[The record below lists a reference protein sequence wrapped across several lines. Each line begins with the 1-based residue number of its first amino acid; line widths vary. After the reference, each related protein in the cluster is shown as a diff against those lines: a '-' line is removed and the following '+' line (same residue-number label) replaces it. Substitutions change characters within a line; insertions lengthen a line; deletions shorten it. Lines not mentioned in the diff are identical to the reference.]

1 MKARIGLLGGS
12 FDPVHVA
19 HLALGRIALD
29 RLALDRLIWM
39 PVGQAWQKKAGH
51 ASADDR
57 LAMLQLAIEGEP
69 RFELSDLEIRRAG
82 PSYTIDTVMALQS
95 HTQSQSQSQSQAHA
109 KTPGTDWFLVIG
121 QDQYAGLP
129 TWHRW
134 KELLPLVT
142 LAVAGRQGREP
153 EAPAQLQAMPH
164 AMVTMPLPAMAISST
179 AVRARVRAG
188 ETIADLVPA
197 QVASYIE
204 LNGLYRAD
212 IRI

>member
-1 MKARIGLLGGS
+1 MNAQIGLLGGS
-12 FDPVHVA
+12 FDPVHRA

-29 RLALDRLIWM
+29 RLALARLIWM
-39 PVGQAWQKKAGH
+39 PVGQAWQKNAGH
-51 ASADDR
+51 ASADHR
-57 LAMLQLAIEGEP
+57 LAMLQLAIQGEP
-69 RFELSDLEIRRAG
+69 RFEVSDLEIRRAG

-95 HTQSQSQSQSQAHA
+95 QI
-109 KTPGTDWFLVIG
+109 PGADWFLVIG

-134 KELLPLVT
+134 EELLPLVT

-153 EAPAQLQAMPH
+153 EAPAPLQALPH
-164 AMVTMPLPAMAISST
+164 ALVSMPLPAMAISST

-188 ETIADLVPA
+188 EVIDDLVPA

-212 IRI
+212 TGT

>member
-12 FDPVHVA
+12 FDPVHRA
-19 HLALGRIALD
+19 HVALGRIALD

-39 PVGQAWQKKAGH
+39 PAGRAWQKKPGD
-51 ASADDR
+51 ASGDHR

-69 RFELSDLEIRRAG
+69 RFEASDLEIRRAG
-82 PSYTIDTVMALQS
+82 PSYTIDTVAALQS
-95 HTQSQSQSQSQAHA
+95 Q
-109 KTPGTDWFLVIG
+109 TPGADWFLVVG

-142 LAVAGRQGREP
+142 LAVAGREGHEP
-153 EAPAQLQAMPH
+153 EAPAQLQALPH
-164 AMVTMPLPAMAISST
+164 AMVTIPLPAMPISST

-188 ETIADLVPA
+188 AAIADLVPA
-197 QVASYIE
+197 QVARYIE
-204 LNGLYRAD
+204 HQGLYRAD
-212 IRI
+212 TRS

>member
-1 MKARIGLLGGS
+1 MNVRIGLLGGS
-12 FDPVHVA
+12 FDPVHGA

-29 RLALDRLIWM
+29 RLALDRVIWM
-39 PVGQAWQKKAGH
+39 PVGQAWQKKSGH
-51 ASADDR
+51 ASAYHR

-69 RFELSDLEIRRAG
+69 RFEVSDLEIRREG

-95 HTQSQSQSQSQAHA
+95 QMQSQ
-109 KTPGTDWFLVIG
+109 TPAAEWFLVIG

-153 EAPAQLQAMPH
+153 EAPAALQALPH

-188 ETIADLVPA
+188 DVIDDLVPA
-197 QVASYIE
+197 QVARYIE

-212 IRI
+212 TGT

>member
-12 FDPVHVA
+12 FDPVHQA

-95 HTQSQSQSQSQAHA
+95 HMHMHSHSHSKTQ
-109 KTPGTDWFLVIG
+109 GTDWFLVIG

-153 EAPAQLQAMPH
+153 EAPAQLQAQPH

-179 AVRARVRAG
+179 AVRARVRAD

-212 IRI
+212 IRT

>member
-12 FDPVHVA
+12 FDPVHLA
-19 HLALGRIALD
+19 HVALGRIALD

-95 HTQSQSQSQSQAHA
+95 QAKS
-109 KTPGTDWFLVIG
+109 KTPDTDWFLVIG

-188 ETIADLVPA
+188 ATIADLVPA

-212 IRI
+212 IRT